1 MERLW
6 CITFRR
12 TKGQIECTKNL
23 PQNSRMKMIGYAR
36 VSRREQK
43 LDLQLRAL
51 EAAGCDKIFTD
62 KVSGATT
69 ARAGLTQMLKV
80 LEPGDV
86 LVVWKLDRFGR
97 SMQSVVN
104 MVLELHGRGIGF
116 RSITEGIDLTSQT
129 GKLLLSIFGWLA
141 EVERDRT
148 IERTAAAI
156 ETARSRGVQLG
167 RKRILTP
174 KDVAKARRLIEA
186 GEETVSGMAKSLK
199 VGRNTLGRALAR
211 P

>member
-1 MERLW
+1 
-6 CITFRR
+6 
-12 TKGQIECTKNL
+12 
-23 PQNSRMKMIGYAR
+23 MKIVGYAR
-36 VSRREQK
+36 VSRKEQK

-51 EAAGCDKIFTD
+51 EAAGCDPIFTD
-62 KVSGATT
+62 KASGATT
-69 ARAGLTQMLKV
+69 ARSGLNQMLKV
-80 LEPGDV
+80 LEAGDT

-116 RSITEGIDLTSQT
+116 RSITEGIDLSSQT

-156 ETARSRGVQLG
+156 ETARQRGVQLG
-167 RKRILTP
+167 RKRKLSSA
-174 KDVAKARRLIEA
+174 DVANARSKINA
-186 GEETVSGMAKSLK
+186 GEETVSGMAKILK

-211 P
+211 TE